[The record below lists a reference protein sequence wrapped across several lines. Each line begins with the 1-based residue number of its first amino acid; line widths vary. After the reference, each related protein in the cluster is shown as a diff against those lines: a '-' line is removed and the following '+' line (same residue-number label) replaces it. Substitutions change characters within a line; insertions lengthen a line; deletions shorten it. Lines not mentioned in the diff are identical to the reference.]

1 MKENVSKKPQPRS
14 SKEQRLFDRLNRYIQ
29 SNRRFLI
36 TTHLLP
42 DGDGLGGEIAL
53 ASYLKAIGKECWIV
67 NSDPTPEK
75 FSLVDPDSEIEV
87 WPELNEKGVLPAVD
101 LIFALD
107 VNDLTRVG
115 TLQSALKK
123 LGSQVVYID
132 HHIAEEKL
140 EGEHIIDPEIS
151 SMGEF
156 LFRFFR
162 YVHAEMTFKMALAMY
177 VSIFLDTHRFRHRRT
192 TALSHAIAAALVDLG
207 VNPAMVHQEVH
218 QKRSLNEMHFLGE
231 VLNSIQTTDDG
242 KVAWVGIPLDLQK
255 KYKASAEE
263 SQGFVDFLLNLK
275 DIEIAVLFRE
285 EAKNQTRVSFRSR
298 GKIEIYP
305 FVKKLGGGGHAYEAG
320 VLLHQPFSQAV
331 QETLRLLKGILDQ
344 NSFSRGA

>member
-1 MKENVSKKPQPRS
+1 MKKDVSPQSRARS
-14 SKEQRLFDRLNRYIQ
+14 SKEDLLFERLSRYIQ
-29 SNRRFLI
+29 SNQRFLI
-36 TTHLLP
+36 TTHQLP

-75 FSLVDPDSEIEV
+75 FSLVDPDSEIEI
-87 WPELNEKGVLPAVD
+87 WSPQIQSLNEKGALPAVD
-101 LIFALD
+101 IIFALD
-107 VNDLTRVG
+107 VNDLNRVG
-115 TLQSALKK
+115 TLHVALQKQT
-123 LGSQVVYID
+123 GPIIYID
-132 HHIAEEKL
+132 HHISEEGLK
-140 EGEHIIDPEIS
+140 GEHIIDPEIS

-162 YVHAEMTFKMALAMY
+162 YVRAEITFKMALAMY

-218 QKRSLNEMHFLGE
+218 QKRSLNEMHLLGE
-231 VLNSIQTTDDG
+231 VLSQIQTTDDG
-242 KVAWVGIPLDLQK
+242 KIAWVEIPLDLQK

-275 DIEIAVLFRE
+275 HIEIAVLFRE
-285 EAKNQTRVSFRSR
+285 EAKNSTRVSFRSK

-305 FVKKLGGGGHAYEAG
+305 FVKKLGGGGHAHEAG

-331 QETLRLLKGILDQ
+331 EETLRLLKQFVD
-344 NSFSRGA
+344 